1 MVGALSVVGSPM
13 VDSHSSP
20 CLCLDALPTCN
31 LGIGDSLGRK
41 QKQLSRLG
49 IMELSTSFVDLR
61 FSAKCVDGNYKNLKK
76 QTKGRKNLRI
86 VNDLG
91 GQYEESFSDI
101 KTQILNYFTYKAVRT
116 ILNQLNEMNPPQ
128 YHWFNDLTASEEA
141 HWQGEV
147 CLRTQMMT
155 LKRTLTKLLKKAVVT
170 ASTDVIRLRL
180 FALFPD
186 YLLFNS
192 YVAANKPR
200 DGKHF
205 IRNLAKEKQELA
217 EKVMATR
224 LSLYAKWIKKCDHK
238 EIYNR
243 ISDQNVEVMRERLME
258 TVIWPSDDTNTGMK

>member
-1 MVGALSVVGSPM
+1 MGALSVVGSPM

-128 YHWFNDLTASEEA
+128 YHWFND
-141 HWQGEV
+141 
-147 CLRTQMMT
+147 
-155 LKRTLTKLLKKAVVT
+155 
-170 ASTDVIRLRL
+170 
-180 FALFPD
+180 
-186 YLLFNS
+186 

>member
-31 LGIGDSLGRK
+31 LGIGDSLARK
-41 QKQLSRLG
+41 QKQLPRLG
-49 IMELSTSFVDLR
+49 TMELSTSFVDLR
-61 FSAKCVDGNYKNLKK
+61 FSAKCVEGNYKNLKK

-91 GQYEESFSDI
+91 GQYEENFSDI
-101 KTQILNYFTYKAVRT
+101 KT
-116 ILNQLNEMNPPQ
+116 
-128 YHWFNDLTASEEA
+128 
-141 HWQGEV
+141 
-147 CLRTQMMT
+147 
-155 LKRTLTKLLKKAVVT
+155 
-170 ASTDVIRLRL
+170 
-180 FALFPD
+180 
-186 YLLFNS
+186 
-192 YVAANKPR
+192 
-200 DGKHF
+200 
-205 IRNLAKEKQELA
+205 EKQELA

>member
-31 LGIGDSLGRK
+31 LGIGDSLARK
-41 QKQLSRLG
+41 QKQLPRLG
-49 IMELSTSFVDLR
+49 TMELSTSFVDLR
-61 FSAKCVDGNYKNLKK
+61 FSAKCVEGNYKNLKK

-91 GQYEESFSDI
+91 GQYEENFSDI

-128 YHWFNDLTASEEA
+128 YHWFNDY
-141 HWQGEV
+141 
-147 CLRTQMMT
+147 
-155 LKRTLTKLLKKAVVT
+155 VT
-170 ASTDVIRLRL
+170 
-180 FALFPD
+180 
-186 YLLFNS
+186 
-192 YVAANKPR
+192 ANKPR

>member
-31 LGIGDSLGRK
+31 LGIGDSLARK
-41 QKQLSRLG
+41 QKQLPRLG
-49 IMELSTSFVDLR
+49 TMELSTSFVDLR
-61 FSAKCVDGNYKNLKK
+61 FSAKCVEGNYKNLKK

-91 GQYEESFSDI
+91 GQYEENFSDI

-128 YHWFNDLTASEEA
+128 YHWFNDY
-141 HWQGEV
+141 
-147 CLRTQMMT
+147 
-155 LKRTLTKLLKKAVVT
+155 VT
-170 ASTDVIRLRL
+170 V
-180 FALFPD
+180 
-186 YLLFNS
+186 
-192 YVAANKPR
+192 NKPR

>member
-31 LGIGDSLGRK
+31 LGIGDSLARK
-41 QKQLSRLG
+41 QKQLPRLG
-49 IMELSTSFVDLR
+49 AMELSTSFVDLR
-61 FSAKCVDGNYKNLKK
+61 FSAKCVEGNYKNLKK

-91 GQYEESFSDI
+91 GQYEENFSDI

-128 YHWFNDLTASEEA
+128 YHWFNDY
-141 HWQGEV
+141 
-147 CLRTQMMT
+147 
-155 LKRTLTKLLKKAVVT
+155 VT
-170 ASTDVIRLRL
+170 
-180 FALFPD
+180 
-186 YLLFNS
+186 
-192 YVAANKPR
+192 ANKPR

-238 EIYNR
+238 EIYNQ

-258 TVIWPSDDTNTGMK
+258 TVIWPSDDTSTGMK